1 MSGGW
6 RSYNTKSIYKY
17 NTGKDGQDNGSV
29 TERFNAQYKSKLR
42 PGPKSIKYFASP
54 SLPGGGLRKEM
65 NMKTKDNMKIIFY
78 KLQLF
83 FAKLTPKTEKSP
95 NGNK

>member
-54 SLPGGGLRKEM
+54 SLPGGGVEEGDEYEKKRQHEDYFLQ
-65 NMKTKDNMKIIFY
+65 TPAIFCKIN
-78 KLQLF
+78 
-83 FAKLTPKTEKSP
+83 T
-95 NGNK
+95 